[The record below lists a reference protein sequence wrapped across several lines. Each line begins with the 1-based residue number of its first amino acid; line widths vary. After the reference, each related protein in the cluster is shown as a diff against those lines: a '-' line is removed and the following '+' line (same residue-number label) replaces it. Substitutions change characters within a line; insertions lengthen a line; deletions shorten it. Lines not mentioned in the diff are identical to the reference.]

1 MQFGSFP
8 CNFAVFHAKYGENRC
23 FDCST
28 SAEMSYFGKTPE
40 FFSNCGVSVD
50 RKSSISDSYGT
61 IG

>member
-8 CNFAVFHAKYGENRC
+8 CNFADFHAKYGDNRC
-23 FDCST
+23 IDCCT

-50 RKSSISDSYGT
+50 
-61 IG
+61 